1 MTRAAKPAAIG
12 TNSEMS
18 TFAKTMGITL
28 KDNPF
33 AGVKA
38 NPNSYWMEY

>member
-18 TFAKTMGITL
+18 TFAKMMGITL
-28 KDNPF
+28 EDNPF
-33 AGVKA
+33 ACFKA
-38 NPNSYWMEY
+38 NSNSY

>member
-18 TFAKTMGITL
+18 NFAKTTGITL
-28 KDNPF
+28 EDNPL
-33 AGVKA
+33 AKQR
-38 NPNSYWMEY
+38 

>member
-18 TFAKTMGITL
+18 TFAKMTGMTVE
-28 KDNPF
+28 DNPL
-33 AGVKA
+33 AKQR
-38 NPNSYWMEY
+38 